1 MILDLASVTNNIY
14 QMLIEDLSCE
24 MNLHDVITVF
34 FLPLGFLWHN
44 VETLLWDSSAEGHCC
59 NSLHL
64 LNHTGHISLVTFL
77 VLILACICITVQTCN
92 IHFNPRGFLN
102 IVLQA

>member
-1 MILDLASVTNNIY
+1 MIVCMRFFGLLQLGSCETKKAIGAMILDLASVTNNIY

-34 FLPLGFLWHN
+34 FFPLGFLWHN

-64 LNHTGHISLVTFL
+64 LNHTGHI
-77 VLILACICITVQTCN
+77 
-92 IHFNPRGFLN
+92 
-102 IVLQA
+102 